1 MGNMDAPEDVLVP
14 PLLPIAIDRVAG
26 TSAGAVAAAAV
37 VVVGTAD
44 AAVLVGLGLL

>member
-1 MGNMDAPEDVLVP
+1 MGNMDAPEDVLEP

-26 TSAGAVAAAAV
+26 TSAGAVAAAV
-37 VVVGTAD
+37 VVVRTAD